1 MTFYNLQNFAKLLPK
16 MQKRTFQGD
25 HATDLGLWVLRLSP
39 PGFLTMAR
47 SLVQMS
53 STLDLLYGTCKINGS
68 VLFYYVC
75 FFQIGPIWSLAH
87 GQQPG

>member
-1 MTFYNLQNFAKLLPK
+1 MKNTLKKIICVFYMRFYNLQNSVKLLPK

-53 STLDLLYGTCKINGS
+53 STLDLLYGTCKINDS
-68 VLFYYVC
+68 VLFYYDC
-75 FFQIGPIWSLAH
+75 FY
-87 GQQPG
+87 